1 MGNTNMFYPQMP
13 MCSGMMPN
21 MINVNLLENRIS
33 ALEADIRRLESRIN
47 KIENPYSN
55 TNINTEE
62 YNYNPYQSSMQ
73 MM

>member
-1 MGNTNMFYPQMP
+1 MGNANMFYPQMP
-13 MCSGMMPN
+13 MYGSGMPN

-47 KIENPYSN
+47 KIENPYSH
-55 TNINTEE
+55 TNMNTEE